1 MSRTRSSLTTGLAA
15 LLVAGLLSACGAAD
29 SETPN
34 PEGGAVTVPDQSET
48 TPPAQSGTAAPEDP
62 ADSDDGAEAVKPE
75 VEGIGMDDAAQIAID
90 EFGGELDGIGSD
102 YFDGIPVWEIE
113 LEDTDLGMDL
123 EVLVDKET
131 GEIVHHEE
139 D

>member
-48 TPPAQSGTAAPEDP
+48 TPPAESGTAAPEDP

-75 VEGIGMDDAAQIAID
+75 VEGIGMDEAAQIAID
-90 EFGGELDGIGSD
+90 EFGGELDGIERS
-102 YFDGIPVWEIE
+102 EEHTSE
-113 LEDTDLGMDL
+113 LQSRGHLVCRLLL
-123 EVLVDKET
+123 EKK
-131 GEIVHHEE
+131 
-139 D
+139 